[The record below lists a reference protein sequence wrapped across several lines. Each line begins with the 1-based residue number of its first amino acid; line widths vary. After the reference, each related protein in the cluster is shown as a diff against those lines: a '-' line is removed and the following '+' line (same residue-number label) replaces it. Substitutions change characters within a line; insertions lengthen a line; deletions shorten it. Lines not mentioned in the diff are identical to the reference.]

1 MNSECR
7 RGGKLYGRLEPDLGS
22 LGRVF
27 LMIEELDGKET
38 IFYMYGCLACTHVTT
53 CVPSALSSQKRASDP
68 QELQLQ
74 TAVTCHMGAGN

>member
-38 IFYMYGCLACTHVTT
+38 IFIC
-53 CVPSALSSQKRASDP
+53 
-68 QELQLQ
+68 
-74 TAVTCHMGAGN
+74 MGV